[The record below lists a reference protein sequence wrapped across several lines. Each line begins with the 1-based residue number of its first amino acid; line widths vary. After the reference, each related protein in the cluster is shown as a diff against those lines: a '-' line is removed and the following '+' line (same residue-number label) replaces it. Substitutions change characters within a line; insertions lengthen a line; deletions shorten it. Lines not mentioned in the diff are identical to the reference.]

1 VEAFLNDWEKVPE
14 ENEGTVGRSSAM
26 IDFLKRLFDRL
37 PIAPEKREVFNLP
50 NTISMLRIGVIPVL
64 FFLLLS
70 PGKVMS
76 LVIAILFIAAALTD
90 LLDGYIARK
99 YQIVTTMGKFLDP
112 IADKLIVNTAMIMMI
127 PISRI
132 PAWIVAVIVI
142 RDFAVDGIRNIASSN
157 GIVIQASP
165 LGKRKT
171 LCQIFAVSALMIHYP
186 FIGADA
192 HVVGMVILYI
202 ALILTVVSGTEYFVK
217 FYRTSIQ
224 KN

>member
-1 VEAFLNDWEKVPE
+1 
-14 ENEGTVGRSSAM
+14 M
-26 IDFLKRLFDRL
+26 IDFLMRLFDRL
-37 PIAPEKREVFNLP
+37 PIPPEKRRIFNLP

-64 FFLLLS
+64 FCLLLS
-70 PGKVMS
+70 PGPLMS
-76 LVIAILFIAAALTD
+76 LVIALLFIAAALTD

-127 PISRI
+127 PIGRI
-132 PAWIVAVIVI
+132 PAWIVAIIVI
-142 RDFAVDGIRNIASSN
+142 RDFAVDGIRTIASSE

-192 HVVGMVILYI
+192 HLIGMVILSI
-202 ALILTVVSGTEYFVK
+202 ALILTIISGTEYLVK
-217 FYRTSIQ
+217 FYRTSIE
-224 KN
+224 KE